1 MTEKQQTAVQHL
13 MQWLSYYNP
22 EAYAELIVKG
32 HYEDALEMEREQIE
46 KAYNQG
52 IEATF
57 QFHYGDGKQHFTDTY
72 QAEP

>member
-1 MTEKQQTAVQHL
+1 MTHKQQTAAQWL

-32 HYEDALEMEREQIE
+32 HYKDALEMEREQIE

-57 QFHYGDGKQHFTDTY
+57 QFQYGDGKQYFNNSY
-72 QAEP
+72 QSEP